1 MNFRF
6 EFDVAP
12 YNEVLITKQLH
23 IEIGGRDLLH
33 SLDQIVYRGDKLVI
47 AGPNGAGKSTL
58 LQVLDGR
65 RRPSSGLVRT
75 GAGTKASIFEQQQ
88 IRRGGRVI
96 DAIWSKYPR
105 FTELEVRSHLAR
117 FAFRGEDV
125 FKPCDALSGGELA
138 RLRFAEMVLERPNL
152 LFLDEP
158 TNHLDIFT
166 RESLTQALA
175 EYEGTLLL
183 VTHDRYLMNTLGCP
197 ILYLQDGEA
206 KLYESYEKLM
216 GRGTAPVQPVK
227 QESTAGAQNQGGGDG
242 KEERR
247 RRAEARNRLKT
258 IEKDID
264 EVGARIVELE
274 NEMNDPEVYRDH
286 NLMREKCDALE
297 DARFHQQELFDE
309 WEKLLEEQDAQE
321 EAAKN

>member
-1 MNFRF
+1 
-6 EFDVAP
+6 
-12 YNEVLITKQLH
+12 
-23 IEIGGRDLLH
+23 
-33 SLDQIVYRGDKLVI
+33 
-47 AGPNGAGKSTL
+47 
-58 LQVLDGR
+58 
-65 RRPSSGLVRT
+65 
-75 GAGTKASIFEQQQ
+75 
-88 IRRGGRVI
+88 
-96 DAIWSKYPR
+96 
-105 FTELEVRSHLAR
+105 
-117 FAFRGEDV
+117 
-125 FKPCDALSGGELA
+125 
-138 RLRFAEMVLERPNL
+138 
-152 LFLDEP
+152 
-158 TNHLDIFT
+158 
-166 RESLTQALA
+166 
-175 EYEGTLLL
+175 
-183 VTHDRYLMNTLGCP
+183 
-197 ILYLQDGEA
+197 
-206 KLYESYEKLM
+206 M

-227 QESTAGAQNQGGGDG
+227 QESTAGAQNQGGGYG